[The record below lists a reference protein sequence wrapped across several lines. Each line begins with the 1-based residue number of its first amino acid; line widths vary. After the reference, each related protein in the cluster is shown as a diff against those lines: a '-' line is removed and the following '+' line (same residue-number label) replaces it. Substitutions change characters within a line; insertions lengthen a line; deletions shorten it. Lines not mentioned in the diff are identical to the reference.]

1 MLEQR
6 VVLRD
11 ESRARMLLNSY
22 RPFWFKCIEVLGG
35 KGGRCCRVNN
45 PIQRGRELAL
55 RFQWHAFL
63 YSDVHQLIIYF
74 FFFTELECTIW
85 FSWPRIRSLVRQA
98 LVSRTLLELFIVFQC
113 PESYWLPLLGSPRS
127 SVSSARSDI
136 AGLQCPVLARISQI
150 VGVQCFLGSS
160 WCPVLGFSSLQSF
173 LGSIWPSLLV
183 RI

>member
-6 VVLRD
+6 VALRD
-11 ESRARMLLNSY
+11 ESRARILLNSY

-113 PESYWLPLLGSPRS
+113 PESYWLPLLPRISYVFSVQCSLGHRRS
-127 SVSSARSDI
+127 SVSSARSDL
-136 AGLQCPVLARISQI
+136 ADRRCPVLSRI
-150 VGVQCFLGSS
+150 FLVSS
-160 WCPVLGFSSLQSF
+160 TRFQ
-173 LGSIWPSLLV
+173 
-183 RI
+183 